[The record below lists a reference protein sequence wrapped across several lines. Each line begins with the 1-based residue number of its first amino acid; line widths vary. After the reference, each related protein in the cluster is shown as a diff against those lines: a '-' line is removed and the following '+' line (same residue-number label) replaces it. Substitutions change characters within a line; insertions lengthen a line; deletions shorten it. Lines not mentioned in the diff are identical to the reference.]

1 MGCINGLA
9 IIYLADNQRVLLISS
24 VASATASFLST
35 TSTAATSTT
44 TSSSAGVDFS
54 SCALQKLAESVIKV
68 GFLTCVRFQRVSDD
82 LRFSSSSARWT
93 SVFNFDRNSSTFLV
107 VPLLLVVSLLISSLL
122 DFVVCLS
129 LNTVV
134 LVLRRLSRWC
144 SSSFFLR
151 GLLGNC
157 CLFLS
162 RSERLLQL
170 LVRVVDSF
178 DRLLKSCPSLVQ
190 SVDRRFLSYSL
201 LRSGF
206 LLERFFRSLGFL
218 LRRLLL
224 GLILFRLL
232 GTVLFWLLAGLVP
245 LGGSLVR
252 LGIGLIAGA
261 FGATLWLLPG
271 ASCSFFSWTIWT
283 LTLVLGLGSLDNVV

>member
-1 MGCINGLA
+1 M
-9 IIYLADNQRVLLISS
+9 
-24 VASATASFLST
+24 
-35 TSTAATSTT
+35 TS
-44 TSSSAGVDFS
+44 
-54 SCALQKLAESVIKV
+54 LP
-68 GFLTCVRFQRVSDD
+68 
-82 LRFSSSSARWT
+82 RWT

-144 SSSFFLR
+144 SSSFSKKNGARIDGGDEDFLLLR

-218 LRRLLL
+218 LRRLLFL
-224 GLILFRLL
+224 RLL
-232 GTVLFWLLAGLVP
+232 
-245 LGGSLVR
+245 
-252 LGIGLIAGA
+252 
-261 FGATLWLLPG
+261 
-271 ASCSFFSWTIWT
+271 
-283 LTLVLGLGSLDNVV
+283 

>member
-9 IIYLADNQRVLLISS
+9 IIYLADNQRCRLISS

-54 SCALQKLAESVIKV
+54 ACALQKLTKSVVKV
-68 GFLTCVRFQRVSDD
+68 GFLTRVRFQRVSDN

-93 SVFNFDRNSSTFLV
+93 SVLDFDRNSSSFLV

-122 DFVVCLS
+122 DFVVLLS
-129 LNTVV
+129 LNSVV
-134 LVLRRLSRWC
+134 LVLRRLSRWR
-144 SSSFFLR
+144 SSGFFLR
-151 GLLGNC
+151 GFLWNR

-162 RSERLLQL
+162 RSERLLEL

-178 DRLLKSCPSLVQ
+178 HRLLKSCTSFVQ

-206 LLERFFRSLGFL
+206 LLERFFHSLGFL
-218 LRRLLL
+218 LRRLLFL
-224 GLILFRLL
+224 SLL
-232 GTVLFWLLAGLVP
+232 
-245 LGGSLVR
+245 
-252 LGIGLIAGA
+252 
-261 FGATLWLLPG
+261 
-271 ASCSFFSWTIWT
+271 
-283 LTLVLGLGSLDNVV
+283 